1 MIETIGI
8 GVFLAVLAYAAYSD
22 LTSYQIPN
30 WISLVIVADFVVTAA
45 FGAPEFTTIAWNLG
59 VGAAMLVAAFALF
72 AAGVFGG
79 GDAKLFAASSVWFG
93 LAGLLKFVVFV
104 ALVGGLLALA
114 ILCLRRLAPPASWA
128 EKSWLKKLHSRD
140 QGVPYGIAIAVA
152 ASLMFFPLSL
162 VAAFAGGML
171 SP

>member
-8 GVFLAVLAYAAYSD
+8 GVFLAVVAYAAYSD
-22 LTSYQIPN
+22 LTSYEIPN

-45 FGAPEFTTIAWNLG
+45 FGTPGFTTIAWHLG
-59 VGAAMLVAAFALF
+59 VAAAMLAAGFALF

-93 LAGLLKFVVFV
+93 LAGLFKFVVYV

-114 ILCLRRLAPPASWA
+114 ILCLRRLALPASWA
-128 EKSWLKKLHSRD
+128 GRNWLRRLHSRD
-140 QGVPYGIAIAVA
+140 QGIPYGIAIAA
-152 ASLMFFPLSL
+152 AAGLMFLPLPL
-162 VAAFAGGML
+162 VAESVGNTPPL
-171 SP
+171 